1 MKPDSYKIFPFGPPK
16 MRPIIQNVFKTVTSL
31 LQSEWQN
38 KKQNLYAKKME
49 QRIRAIPLT
58 FEDSNRMIKFKNC
71 ADSNSTLQCKIQHNF
86 WSKKKNEQLVI
97 RGYQIMNHFRAGSR
111 SPGSVKELSIL
122 NVSENL
128 DLDPPL

>member
-1 MKPDSYKIFPFGPPK
+1 MTK
-16 MRPIIQNVFKTVTSL
+16 Q
-31 LQSEWQN
+31 
-38 KKQNLYAKKME
+38 KQNLYAKKME
-49 QRIRAIPLT
+49 QRITAIPLT